1 MSTNSSIHQAMV
13 LAAGLGTRMRPITD
27 KLPKP
32 LVKVAGR
39 TMLDFGLDKL
49 AAAGV
54 VRAVV
59 NVHHFAD
66 KVEAHLAHRKHP
78 AITIS
83 DERGELL
90 ETGGGIKKALALLED
105 APFFVYNSDSMWIE
119 GTRPNFARL
128 AEAWDSER
136 MDILLML
143 SPTVDAVGYHGSGDF
158 TMEASGRLTR
168 RLEKRIAPF
177 VYAGVAIT
185 HPSVFEGA
193 PEGPFSFNLLFDR
206 AIAEGRLYGM
216 RMEGQWLH
224 VGTPEAIDQAE
235 EAIAL
240 SAE

>member
-1 MSTNSSIHQAMV
+1 MV

-27 KLPKP
+27 STPKP
-32 LVKVAGR
+32 LVKVGGR

-54 VRAVV
+54 ERAVV
-59 NVHHFAD
+59 NVHHLAG

-83 DERGELL
+83 DERGGLL
-90 ETGGGIKKALALLED
+90 ETGGGIKKALRLLDD
-105 APFFVYNSDSMWIE
+105 APFFVYNSDSIWIE
-119 GTRPNFARL
+119 GTRPNLTRL
-128 AEAWDSER
+128 AETWDSDR
-136 MDILLML
+136 MDILLLL

-158 TMEASGRLTR
+158 TVDAAGRLTR

-177 VYAGVAIT
+177 VYAGAAIT
-185 HPSVFEGA
+185 HPRVFDETPEGA
-193 PEGPFSFNLLFDR
+193 FSFNLLFDR

-240 SAE
+240 SAA

>member
-1 MSTNSSIHQAMV
+1 MV

-27 KLPKP
+27 TLPKP
-32 LVKVAGR
+32 LVQVGGR

-54 VRAVV
+54 ERAVV

-66 KVEAHLAHRKHP
+66 TVEAHLAHRTQP

-83 DERGELL
+83 DERGQLL
-90 ETGGGIKKALALLED
+90 ETGGGIRKALPLLED
-105 APFFVYNSDSMWIE
+105 APFFVYNSDSIWIE

-128 AEAWDSER
+128 AEAWDAER

-158 TMEASGRLTR
+158 TSDGSGRLTR

-177 VYAGVAIT
+177 VYAGAAIT
-185 HPSVFEGA
+185 HPGVFKDT

-240 SAE
+240 SAA